1 MCASVMKDYADT
13 VGAKFVDV
21 KDISTQDHEQLEE
34 QHLWFACDNP
44 PFKGTQANANFAE
57 NRAIVYSDDKKFFM
71 WINDD
76 DHVKVART
84 SEGFNLV
91 DDFNTVSNTLAKLE
105 EQEAFEKNDKLG
117 YLTTKAFDLGAGMRA
132 TVQCR
137 LPRAGHWGKADEKVD
152 EINEKHNAIVSN
164 IRNADGS
171 KTEFFEVT
179 NGYQL
184 GRSEAEQIQAVL
196 DAVNDLLDLELS
208 LPEAPKGVLVGKHL
222 NNYLD
227 LGDELPQFPDG
238 TKSLLSKHLTQQVW
252 DELHEATDNI
262 GFAFKHAIFTGCKNV
277 DSGIGVYAGSADSY
291 RAFAPLLDKIIEDY
305 HGHGRDDKHIFDM
318 DYNNL
323 NCPPFPEDEDA
334 MILSTRI
341 RVARNLEGFPFGGAI
356 Q

>member
-238 TKSLLSKHLTQQVW
+238 TKSLLSKHLT
-252 DELHEATDNI
+252 
-262 GFAFKHAIFTGCKNV
+262 
-277 DSGIGVYAGSADSY
+277 
-291 RAFAPLLDKIIEDY
+291 
-305 HGHGRDDKHIFDM
+305 
-318 DYNNL
+318 
-323 NCPPFPEDEDA
+323 
-334 MILSTRI
+334 
-341 RVARNLEGFPFGGAI
+341 
-356 Q
+356 

>member
-1 MCASVMKDYADT
+1 
-13 VGAKFVDV
+13 
-21 KDISTQDHEQLEE
+21 
-34 QHLWFACDNP
+34 
-44 PFKGTQANANFAE
+44 
-57 NRAIVYSDDKKFFM
+57 
-71 WINDD
+71 
-76 DHVKVART
+76 
-84 SEGFNLV
+84 
-91 DDFNTVSNTLAKLE
+91 
-105 EQEAFEKNDKLG
+105 
-117 YLTTKAFDLGAGMRA
+117 MRA

-277 DSGIGVYAGSADSY
+277 DS
-291 RAFAPLLDKIIEDY
+291 
-305 HGHGRDDKHIFDM
+305 
-318 DYNNL
+318 
-323 NCPPFPEDEDA
+323 
-334 MILSTRI
+334 
-341 RVARNLEGFPFGGAI
+341 
-356 Q
+356 